1 MTIESDEQSKKT
13 IDYAIDFCKEY
24 VTYHSKKSV
33 QVLLASLY
41 TVLGS
46 AFGIAFLFRSDFQF
60 NVINTIVFAVVAILS
75 VVFAVLMANY
85 RFHLH
90 QVAKFQHFT
99 IGFLRIRIAGNVSKS
114 GFQGE
119 VREALTKD
127 AFVYSEPSSGR
138 KIANPVPGH
147 PSAEVLTEIA
157 DRVFALV
164 ERRKHLPSE

>member
-1 MTIESDEQSKKT
+1 MTIDAGEHGKNT
-13 IDYAIDFCKEY
+13 IDHAIDFCKEY

-46 AFGIAFLFRSDFQF
+46 AFGIGFLFRFDFQF

-119 VREALTKD
+119 VRDALTKD
-127 AFVYSEPSSGR
+127 AFVYLEPFSGR
-138 KIANPVPGH
+138 KINNPVPGH
-147 PSAEVLTEIA
+147 PSAEILTEVA
-157 DRVFALV
+157 DRVFTLI
-164 ERRKHLPSE
+164 ETRKKRLNE